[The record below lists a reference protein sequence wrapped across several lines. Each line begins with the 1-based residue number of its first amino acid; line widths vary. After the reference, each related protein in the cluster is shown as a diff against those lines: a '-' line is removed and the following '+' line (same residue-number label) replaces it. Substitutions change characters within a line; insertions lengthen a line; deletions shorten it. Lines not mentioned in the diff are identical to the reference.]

1 MASALSYL
9 RDRLSERED
18 LNTFERALRDE
29 IDALLF
35 NRPELVR
42 AGVYDP
48 AVLGVEVRGGA
59 ASPGDVKV
67 GCGKRDCPY
76 NRWR

>member
-9 RDRLSERED
+9 RDRLGERED

-35 NRPELVR
+35 NRPAVVR
-42 AGVYDP
+42 AWVDDP
-48 AVLGVEVRGGA
+48 AVLGVEVGGDA
-59 ASPGDVKV
+59 AYPGDVKV
-67 GCGKRDCPY
+67 GCGKRDCLY
-76 NRWR
+76 DRWR